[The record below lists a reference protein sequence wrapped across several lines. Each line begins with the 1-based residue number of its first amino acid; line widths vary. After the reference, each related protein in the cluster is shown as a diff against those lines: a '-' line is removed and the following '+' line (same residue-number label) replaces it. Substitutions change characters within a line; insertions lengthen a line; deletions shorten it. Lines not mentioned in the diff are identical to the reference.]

1 MNPDKKKQLQRTCA
15 YQENNS
21 HIKKTNDLLVN
32 SEEKKQLRL
41 ACLYQ
46 EKHSHITQKN
56 G

>member
-1 MNPDKKKQLQRTCA
+1 MNSEKKQF
-15 YQENNS
+15 E
-21 HIKKTNDLLVN
+21 H
-32 SEEKKQLRL
+32 EEKRMANLWIPIKKQLRL